1 MKKKRRR
8 GGVRL
13 VGKEE
18 VASRVTSLLE
28 VVGDWVFERAAIDHI
43 FNLYKDKISL
53 QTARNYVLEF
63 EERDEVRVGQAETPD
78 GRIVRALRL

>member
-8 GGVRL
+8 GGIRL

-18 VASRVTSLLE
+18 VAGRITSLLE

>member
-1 MKKKRRR
+1 
-8 GGVRL
+8 

-18 VASRVTSLLE
+18 VAGRITSLLE